1 MSTSCTVVIAPAY
14 LMQPLCERLRSTSVE
29 LVPCVDTAIQ
39 VAIETIVH
47 RRPATVAIER
57 VFATTSRGAALV
69 GRLKADPALVDVE
82 IRIVAHDSD
91 YSRVSPRR
99 PAGDAADGGVAV
111 AAPAP
116 ALDQHGTRRAARTAI
131 VESAEILVD
140 GGPVRLVDLSMLG
153 AQVLSAAVLKPS
165 QRVRVSMVD
174 EKLTL
179 RFQGTVVWATF
190 ELTGAGTAPRYRAG
204 LAFSDAD
211 ADGITEYAA
220 RHRRREDQVA
230 EGK

>member
-14 LMQPLCERLRSTSVE
+14 LMQSVCERLRSTSVE
-29 LVPCVDTAIQ
+29 LVPCVETDIP
-39 VAIETIVH
+39 VAIATIVQ

-57 VFATTSRGAALV
+57 VFASTSRGAALV
-69 GRLKADPALVDVE
+69 GRLKADPAIVDIE

-116 ALDQHGTRRAARTAI
+116 VLDQHGTRRAARTAI

-140 GGPVRLVDLSMLG
+140 GDAVRLVDLSVLG
-153 AQVLSAAVLKPS
+153 AQVLSPAALRPG

-179 RFQGTVVWATF
+179 RFQATVIWATF
-190 ELTGAGTAPRYRAG
+190 ELPGGGTAPRYRAG
-204 LAFSDAD
+204 IEFSGAD
-211 ADGITEYAA
+211 AAGIGEYAA
-220 RHRRREDQVA
+220 RHLRRDNQVA
-230 EGK
+230 DRK